1 MVHILCLNASVCPD
15 VLVYASHEEKVDLS
29 TEEFFFLYMSV
40 CVCVF
45 ACIIYLCDTV

>member
-29 TEEFFFLYMSV
+29 TEEFFFFVYE
-40 CVCVF
+40 CVCLF
-45 ACIIYLCDTV
+45 LCV